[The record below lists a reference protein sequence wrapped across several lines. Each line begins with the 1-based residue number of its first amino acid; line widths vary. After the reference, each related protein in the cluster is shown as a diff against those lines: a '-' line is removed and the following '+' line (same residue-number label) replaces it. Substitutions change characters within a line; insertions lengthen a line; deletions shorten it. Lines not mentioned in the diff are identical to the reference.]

1 MSLLASSAEGYYFP
15 TAVTSGPGPMPDT
28 ITSSPCL
35 HGERVTF
42 TGTLASMTHK
52 EAADLVAKNGG
63 TAVSS
68 VSGQTTMLVV
78 GDEGWPLEADGQT
91 SQKLELAEQ
100 QISTGANLR
109 IISESDWLHLLEL
122 ADRDAVH
129 RAYTP
134 AMLSQLLGVSVNSI
148 RRWERLG
155 LIRAVRKVHRLP
167 YFDFTEV
174 ANARRMSELLLQGVS
189 PEQLQSSLAKISR
202 SLPGTDRPLEQL
214 NLLVQDSELILRD
227 ERGIMEAVSG
237 QRLLDFD
244 TNPTELSSES
254 VSVPLP
260 DDEDGPVRLP
270 VPEDNRV
277 DWSADEWFYEGCRL
291 SDCIEHEAA
300 VEAFRMSLMTLGHE
314 ARQGRQVRRDACGD
328 DPHPAE
334 ISFHLADALYCC
346 GKTTAAL
353 ERYYSAVEH
362 DPHYLEAWIQLGCLL
377 EEQGTTDRA
386 LDAFRIA
393 LDVHPDYPDANLHIA
408 NAYERIGDL
417 ISAREHWSR
426 YLQFDSRGPWAEHAR
441 ARLAQT
447 DAVTG

>member
-1 MSLLASSAEGYYFP
+1 
-15 TAVTSGPGPMPDT
+15 MPDT

-78 GDEGWPLEADGQT
+78 GDEGWPLEADGRT
-91 SQKLELAEQ
+91 SQKLEVAEQ
-100 QISTGANLR
+100 QISSGVDLR
-109 IISESDWLHLLEL
+109 IISESDWLHLLQL

-129 RAYTP
+129 RAHTP

-167 YFDFTEV
+167 YFDFSEV

-189 PEQLQSSLAKISR
+189 AERLQSSLAKISQT
-202 SLPGTDRPLEQL
+202 LPGTDRPLEQL
-214 NLLVQDSELILRD
+214 NLLVQDSALILRD
-227 ERGIMEAVSG
+227 ERGAMEAVSG

-244 TNPTELSSES
+244 TTPMDQSSSES
-254 VSVPLP
+254 DTALLS
-260 DDEDGPVRLP
+260 DEEGGSTRLP

-277 DWSADEWFYEGCRL
+277 DWSAGEWFYEGCRL
-291 SDCIEHEAA
+291 SDRLEHEAA
-300 VEAFRMSLMTLGHE
+300 VEAFRMSLMTLGHDVREGLQAQRDE
-314 ARQGRQVRRDACGD
+314 AGD

-334 ISFHLADALYCC
+334 ISFHLADALYHC
-346 GKTTAAL
+346 GQTAAAL

-377 EEQGTTDRA
+377 EEQGSTDRA

-408 NAYERIGDL
+408 NAYERLGDL
-417 ISAREHWSR
+417 TLAREHWSR

-447 DAVTG
+447 VGGVTG